1 MTEDERA
8 ELMKACGQALD
19 LVLNRGEFNAC
30 WILLTEWRP
39 EEGDSEQRSGL
50 AINLPA
56 DDAIEAMQAA
66 IATLE
71 QAIERLQSGPLR
83 GQGAR

>member
-8 ELMKACGQALD
+8 ELMGACCQALD
-19 LVLNRGEFNAC
+19 RVLNRGKVNAC

-39 EEGDSEQRSGL
+39 EEGDTEQKSGL
-50 AINLPA
+50 AINLPR

-66 IATLE
+66 IAMLE